1 MSRKK
6 KKPWPDP
13 PASRIVD
20 CFSGSVSIPHP
31 TRDIGRAGETGRDMY
46 GWGIENPSPTVCKH
60 GEGSCEECGTTNR
73 RDMPHTTVGGRGA
86 VGRLFK
92 R

>member
-1 MSRKK
+1 MGQ
-6 KKPWPDP
+6 
-13 PASRIVD
+13 AGVD
-20 CFSGSVSIPHP
+20 IY
-31 TRDIGRAGETGRDMY
+31 A
-46 GWGIENPSPTVCKH
+46 WGIANPAPTVCKH

>member
-1 MSRKK
+1 MTRK

-13 PASRIVD
+13 RLAAFD
-20 CFSGSVSIPHP
+20 CFSGADLFP
-31 TRDIGRAGETGRDMY
+31 TPLRDADRHGTRTGQDMY
-46 GWGIENPSPTVCKH
+46 GWGAPNPSPTVCKH